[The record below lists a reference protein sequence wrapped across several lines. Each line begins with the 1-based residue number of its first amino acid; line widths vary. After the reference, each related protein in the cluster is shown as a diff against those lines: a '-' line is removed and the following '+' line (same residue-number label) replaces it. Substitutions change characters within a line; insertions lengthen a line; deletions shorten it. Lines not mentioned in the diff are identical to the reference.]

1 MHTTRSFLSLTLLVL
16 TAAPAAASADDLFK
30 TDRFRGSVPGI
41 TLRDVASG
49 GRPWILKSIQ
59 AKLEAPKRDES
70 TATLKV
76 DVKGLVFPPGTI
88 LNGVDVGGTRG
99 GVTHFAATLSC
110 VDELGATVNV
120 TTGGFPATLEGDA
133 DIREKITVPAV
144 CYAPVLL
151 VRSFNPTAGAAGNWF
166 AASGF

>member
-1 MHTTRSFLSLTLLVL
+1 MHTIRSSLRLSLVLLV
-16 TAAPAAASADDLFK
+16 AAPAAASADDLFK

-41 TLRDVASG
+41 TIRDVASG

-59 AKLEAPKRDES
+59 ARLEAPKGDET

-76 DVKGLVFPPGTI
+76 DVKGLVFPPGTVI
-88 LNGVDVGGTRG
+88 NGEDVGGTRG

-110 VDELGATVNV
+110 IDALGATVNV
-120 TTGGFPATLEGDA
+120 TTGGFETTLDGDA
-133 DIREKITVPAV
+133 DIRERITVPAV
-144 CYAPVLL
+144 CYAAVLL
-151 VRSFNPTAGAAGNWF
+151 VRSFNPTAGTAGNWF